1 MYRGRG
7 GGTTTTDDTVKNLF
21 EVDYGLCIIRFHMV
35 VVHQY
40 FIEYLY
46 NVATHKGIILGCVW
60 FNF

>member
-7 GGTTTTDDTVKNLF
+7 GGTSTDDTVKNLF

-40 FIEYLY
+40 FIEYLC
-46 NVATHKGIILGCVW
+46 NVAIHKDIILGCV
-60 FNF
+60 